1 MAIDE
6 TRGVVQPTTTS
17 TVQDV
22 GSTTGQLGDH
32 SVSPGI
38 GSRIK
43 AGFSSFFQ
51 GIKDFFTS
59 LPTRYENWQEGRAVS
74 SAKTAAANA
83 AQSVAEDLAGGTV
96 TKKTADRLQ
105 TLMAKA
111 ERAGQDPQDVLM
123 TAMRKLSSE
132 QLSSIATSDLD
143 SVATTLKQHT
153 RQGLED
159 AARTLDALYSSGIA
173 KYDGTQVRAMIGG
186 AEARIDEFVS
196 EIGNAADLVLLGQSR
211 IGEGN
216 AAAIRPEALMRFFE
230 KNFEKCTSTE
240 FWSDPMARGNVDN
253 FGAALALT
261 VLERIKAGGEVTA
274 QDIADL
280 QRTLSL
286 FDNGERP
293 GSMFYI
299 EPAPDVA
306 ALLGPDGVGELT
318 DEKLQT
324 LTQVVYDRFM
334 GPDAGY
340 EVNMSTGQARS
351 IRATFGDETKTGEE
365 RLSALRETMDGVLT
379 SQYLGEKNLVSPFD
393 RAP

>member
-6 TRGVVQPTTTS
+6 TRGAVQPTTTS

-32 SVSPGI
+32 SVSPGL

-43 AGFSSFFQ
+43 AGFSNFFQ
-51 GIKDFFTS
+51 GVKDFFQS
-59 LPTRYENWQEGRAVS
+59 LPTRFENWQEGRAVS
-74 SAKTAAANA
+74 SAKTAAATA
-83 AQSVAEDLAGGTV
+83 ADSVAEDLAGGTV

-111 ERAGQDPQDVLM
+111 ERAGDNPQDVLM
-123 TAMRKLSSE
+123 TAMRKLSNE

-143 SVATTLKQHT
+143 SIATTLKQHT

-159 AARTLDALYSSGIA
+159 AASLLDGLSRSGLA
-173 KYDGTQVRAMIGG
+173 KHDGTEVRGMIGG

-211 IGEGN
+211 RGEGN
-216 AAAIRPEALMRFFE
+216 AAGIRPEALMRFFDN
-230 KNFEKCTSTE
+230 NFEKCTSTE

-253 FGAALALT
+253 FGATLALT
-261 VLERIKAGGEVTA
+261 VLERIKAGGEVTT

-280 QRTLSL
+280 QRTLTL

-299 EPAPDVA
+299 EAAPDIA
-306 ALLGPDGVGELT
+306 TLLGPDGVGELT

-324 LTQVVYDRFM
+324 LTEVVYDRFM

-351 IRATFGDETKTGEE
+351 IRETFTDETKTGEE
-365 RLSALRETMDGVLT
+365 RLSALHETMDSVLT

-393 RAP
+393 RAA